1 MLSQERSRT
10 RLLLELACTAHGE
23 WGSTIR
29 HVVQFDSQALGVE
42 RVSFW
47 SLREESSSI
56 HCDAGYVASSRM
68 YEQGATLFAS
78 DQPEYFGALR
88 QERLMNVEDVGA
100 DPRTRGLREYWDA
113 RSVSSALDIPVWVDG
128 RLSGVLCHEH
138 VGARRRWT
146 ASDECFAA
154 GVSHVIAYALAARA
168 HTLAEAAAHRA
179 AFLDNAASVIMQSL
193 DATEIARRS
202 VDIVVRHLADFALVW
217 TLGRENRLECI
228 AFAHADPHKRDLVAK
243 VAQSGYP
250 AMTTHVIREKQ
261 ALRIPDVT
269 TGGLECFGAGEADRA
284 VLSELRVR
292 SVLGVPL
299 TVAGKTFGALI
310 LYSASRHYE
319 NQDLA
324 LAEDVASRVA
334 VALENGRLYHVS
346 QESIRARDDFL
357 VLAAHELRTPI
368 TALQLAAD
376 SLVRSQAEITDST
389 KRRDTIASQVRRL
402 TRLVDRLLDVVLIR
416 AEGVALALDSFD
428 FGELLAE
435 RVELCA
441 ERARQANTTI
451 TLHVESPVVE
461 RWDRARLAQV
471 VSDLLD
477 NAIKFSDGKPI
488 DVDLRC
494 EGGEAVLTVRD
505 HGIGIPP
512 DRLPSIFAPFER
524 AALKEHYSGLGLG
537 LFIAKAIVEA
547 HRGSIAVTS
556 RLGEGATFVVR
567 LPRTTD
573 RGSATPPA
581 A

>member
-23 WGSTIR
+23 WDSTIR
-29 HVVQFDSQALGVE
+29 HVVEFDSQALGVE

-68 YEQGATLFAS
+68 SERGATLFAS
-78 DQPEYFGALR
+78 DQPAYFEALR
-88 QERLMNVEDVGA
+88 QDRVINVEDVGA
-100 DPRTRGLREYWDA
+100 NPRTRGLREYWDA
-113 RSVSSALDIPVWVDG
+113 RSVSSALNIPVWVDG
-128 RLSGVLCHEH
+128 RLAGVLCHEH

-146 ASDECFAA
+146 AGDECFAA
-154 GVSHVIAYALAARA
+154 GVSQVIAYALAARA

-193 DATEIARRS
+193 DAGEIARRS
-202 VDIVVRHLADFALVW
+202 VDIVVSELADFAFVW
-217 TLGRENRLECI
+217 TLSRENRLECI

-243 VAQSGYP
+243 VARTGYP

-261 ALRIPDVT
+261 ALLIPDMT
-269 TGGLECFGAGEADRA
+269 TGELECFGASEADRA
-284 VLSELRVR
+284 VLSELGVR
-292 SVLGVPL
+292 SILGVPL
-299 TVAGKTFGALI
+299 TVAGKTLGALT
-310 LYSASRHYE
+310 LFSASRPYDS
-319 NQDLA
+319 QDLA

-334 VALENGRLYHVS
+334 VALENGRLYQVS

-376 SLVRSQAEITDST
+376 SLVRSQPEITDAT
-389 KRRDTIASQVRRL
+389 KRCDTIPRQVRRL
-402 TRLVDRLLDVVLIR
+402 TRLVDRLLDTVLIR
-416 AEGVALALDSFD
+416 AEGVALALAPFD
-428 FGELLAE
+428 FGELLVD
-435 RVELCA
+435 RVKQCA
-441 ERARQANTTI
+441 ERARQAKTTI

-477 NAIKFSDGKPI
+477 NAIKFGDGKPI
-488 DVDLRC
+488 DVDLRS
-494 EGGEAVLTVRD
+494 EGAEAVLTVRD
-505 HGIGIPP
+505 QGIGISP
-512 DRLPSIFAPFER
+512 DRLPSLFAPFER
-524 AALKEHYSGLGLG
+524 AAPKEHYSGLGLG

-567 LPRTTD
+567 LPRATD
-573 RGSATPPA
+573 RNEGQAT
-581 A
+581 